1 MRGAGWEMAQELSQE
16 RKSELAHANQ
26 LQVEVMKGLQSGE
39 PVERLLLKALE
50 SLALKDNDT
59 VSFPEAKKT
68 LIAIYGDALGQPVPL
83 QIELEEFETRL
94 ERLKQAYEEGKE
106 TEAKDTQ
113 ERVKNA
119 IMAHENRIALLKK
132 KIGQG

>member
-1 MRGAGWEMAQELSQE
+1 MAQELSQE
-16 RKSELAHANQ
+16 RKSELAHENQ

>member
-1 MRGAGWEMAQELSQE
+1 
-16 RKSELAHANQ
+16 
-26 LQVEVMKGLQSGE
+26 MKGLQSGE

>member
-1 MRGAGWEMAQELSQE
+1 MAQELSQE

>member
-1 MRGAGWEMAQELSQE
+1 MAQELSQE

-94 ERLKQAYEEGKE
+94 QRLKQAYEEGKE

>member
-1 MRGAGWEMAQELSQE
+1 M
-16 RKSELAHANQ
+16 
-26 LQVEVMKGLQSGE
+26 
-39 PVERLLLKALE
+39 
-50 SLALKDNDT
+50 
-59 VSFPEAKKT
+59 
-68 LIAIYGDALGQPVPL
+68 PL

>member
-1 MRGAGWEMAQELSQE
+1 MAQELSQE
-16 RKSELAHANQ
+16 RRSELAHANQ
-26 LQVEVMKGLQSGE
+26 LQVEVMKGLQCGE

-59 VSFPEAKKT
+59 VSYPEAKKT
-68 LIAIYGDALGQPVPL
+68 LLAIYGDALGEPVPL

-94 ERLKQAYEEGKE
+94 ERLRKAYEEGME
-106 TEAKDTQ
+106 TEPKDTQ

-119 IMAHENRIALLKK
+119 IMAHENRIEVLKK
-132 KIGQG
+132 KIDAVGAEKP

>member
-1 MRGAGWEMAQELSQE
+1 MAQELSQE
-16 RKSELAHANQ
+16 RRSELAPANQ
-26 LQVEVMKGLQSGE
+26 LQVEVMKGLQCGE

-59 VSFPEAKKT
+59 VSYPEAKKT
-68 LIAIYGDALGQPVPL
+68 LLAIYGDALGEPVPL

-94 ERLKQAYEEGKE
+94 ERLRKAYEEGVE
-106 TEAKDTQ
+106 TEPKDTQ

-119 IMAHENRIALLKK
+119 IMAHENRIEFLKK
-132 KIGQG
+132 KIDAVGAEKP

>member
-1 MRGAGWEMAQELSQE
+1 MAQELSQE
-16 RKSELAHANQ
+16 RKSELAHATQ

>member
-1 MRGAGWEMAQELSQE
+1 MAQELSQE

-59 VSFPEAKKT
+59 VSFSEAKKT

>member
-1 MRGAGWEMAQELSQE
+1 MAQELSQE

-119 IMAHENRIALLKK
+119 IMGHENRIALLKK

>member
-1 MRGAGWEMAQELSQE
+1 MAQELSQE

-113 ERVKNA
+113 ERVKNS

>member
-1 MRGAGWEMAQELSQE
+1 MAQELSQE
-16 RKSELAHANQ
+16 RRSELAHANQ
-26 LQVEVMKGLQSGE
+26 LQVEVMKGLQCGE

-59 VSFPEAKKT
+59 VSYPEAKKT
-68 LIAIYGDALGQPVPL
+68 LLAIYGDALGEPVPL

-94 ERLKQAYEEGKE
+94 ERLRKAYEEGVE
-106 TEAKDTQ
+106 TEPKDTQ

-119 IMAHENRIALLKK
+119 IMAHENRIEFLKK
-132 KIGQG
+132 KIDAVGAEKP

>member
-1 MRGAGWEMAQELSQE
+1 MAQELSQE

-59 VSFPEAKKT
+59 VSFPDAKKT

>member
-1 MRGAGWEMAQELSQE
+1 MAQELSQE

-132 KIGQG
+132 KIG

>member
-1 MRGAGWEMAQELSQE
+1 MAQELSQE
-16 RKSELAHANQ
+16 RKSELAHASQ